1 MGDGGEDELGDGEH
15 CSLTGRVSP
24 SFYRSRHVLGK
35 TKMKTL
41 RFISAEREN
50 RKTTGGGQ
58 EGLSRFLPSR
68 MSLQGAVRPQ
78 RVQRP

>member
-15 CSLTGRVSP
+15 CSLTGREFSP

-35 TKMKTL
+35 REMKAL

-50 RKTTGGGQ
+50 RKTKGEDRKVSPGSYPA
-58 EGLSRFLPSR
+58 E
-68 MSLQGAVRPQ
+68 
-78 RVQRP
+78 